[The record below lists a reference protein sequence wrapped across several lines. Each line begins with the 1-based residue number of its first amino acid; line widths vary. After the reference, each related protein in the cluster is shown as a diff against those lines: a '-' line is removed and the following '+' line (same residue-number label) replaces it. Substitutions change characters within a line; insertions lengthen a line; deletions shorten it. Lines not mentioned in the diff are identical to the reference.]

1 MKQNE
6 MVSVT
11 IELDKK
17 DKENME
23 QICGEMGLPLNAA
36 FAVFTKK
43 VVRERRIPFEINAG
57 INIDKEIV
65 RNLIYAV
72 SVYAMESCW
81 TDSDMMDALESMG
94 VTRNDMIACG
104 FGEFVQNYESQQ

>member
-1 MKQNE
+1 

-17 DKENME
+17 DKESME

-57 INIDKEIV
+57 INIDKEILSTPFLSTQWRV
-65 RNLIYAV
+65 VGQIL
-72 SVYAMESCW
+72 
-81 TDSDMMDALESMG
+81 T
-94 VTRNDMIACG
+94 
-104 FGEFVQNYESQQ
+104 